1 MLSRELADS
10 PAGQELLAT
19 GRAAAFAEM
28 FMLLL
33 PKQDPALTNA
43 LKPSSLEALAEV
55 IAVRIAQSTK
65 GETRERA

>member
-1 MLSRELADS
+1 
-10 PAGQELLAT
+10 
-19 GRAAAFAEM
+19 
-28 FMLLL
+28 MLLL